1 MKEVVRTLVGDRLDD
16 KAAETLAEELAGGH
30 YTHDDPITLDEAR
43 RMKLP
48 VEAGVPEE
56 TYELMKLFPQGGR
69 RRPSVQ
75 YVPLPDAADAQG
87 RRPRQPP

>member
-1 MKEVVRTLVGDRLDD
+1 MKEVVRSLVATRLDD

-48 VEAGVPEE
+48 VEEGVPEE
-56 TYELMKLFPQGGR
+56 TYELMALFPQGGR

-75 YVPLPDAADAQG
+75 YVPLPAPPM
-87 RRPRQPP
+87 RRGGGPGTPP